1 MAVSWLKTFATRI
14 HELKPSAIR
23 AMARHVGQPGV
34 ISFASGSP
42 NADFFPLE
50 EMAAATNAI
59 LSDPKLAKQALQYGP
74 SEGYPPLR
82 EFIAEHLTQPGGKIS
97 ASEVIVTSGSQQAL
111 EFIGK
116 SFIDDGDRIVVT
128 SPTYSG
134 ALQAFG
140 LFRPQYA
147 TVPLGPDGLDL
158 EQLEAEFKRGAKFFY
173 VMPDHGNPTGTTI
186 PAAQRPAIVALSRE
200 HGIPVIEDQ
209 AYDMLQLSGE
219 RLPTLVSCDRTDASA
234 APCVIYLGTFSKS
247 LTPGLRVGWIVA
259 PEEVVAKLTSIKQA
273 SDLNSGMLNQMIVN
287 AVARR
292 VLTTH
297 ARILQDGYRT
307 RRDLMLDALRRYMP
321 KTLRWTEPQGG
332 MFVWLTLPS
341 FIDADELQKIAFDRA
356 RIIFVPGASF
366 HPDNGGRNTLRLS
379 YSIATHAEIDDGIK
393 RLAAVIADL
402 MDRDAA
408 PAARKTSA

>member
-1 MAVSWLKTFATRI
+1 MTVSWLKTFATRI

-50 EMAAATNAI
+50 EMAAATRAI
-59 LSDPKLAKQALQYGP
+59 FADPKLAKQALQYGP

-82 EFIAEHLTQPGGKIS
+82 EFIAGHLSQNGGKIS

-116 SFIDDGDRIVVT
+116 TFIDDGDRVIVT

-147 TVPLGPDGLDL
+147 TIPLGPEGLDL
-158 EQLEAEFKRGAKFFY
+158 ARLEAEFKRGAKFFY

-186 PAAQRPAIVALSRE
+186 PAAQRPAIVALARK

-219 RLPTLVSCDRTDASA
+219 KLPTLISCDRTQGDA
-234 APCVIYLGTFSKS
+234 APIVIYLGTFSKS

-259 PEEVVAKLTSIKQA
+259 PQDVVEKLTSIKQA
-273 SDLNSGMLNQMIVN
+273 SDLNSGMLNQMIVDT
-287 AVARR
+287 VARR
-292 VLTTH
+292 ILTTH
-297 ARILQDGYRT
+297 ARILQDGYRV
-307 RRDLMLDALRRYMP
+307 RRDLMLAALTRYMP
-321 KTLRWTEPQGG
+321 KTLSWTEPKGG
-332 MFVWLTLPS
+332 MFVWLTLPPS
-341 FIDADELQKIAFDRA
+341 LDADELQRIAFEKA
-356 RIIFVPGASF
+356 KIIFVPGASF
-366 HPDNGGRNTLRLS
+366 HPDNTGRNTLRLS

-393 RLAAVIADL
+393 RLAAVIAEL
-402 MDRDAA
+402 MARDTAHE
-408 PAARKTSA
+408 PKKTSA